1 METRNVKQKP
11 FIFNKYSYEEYCK
24 HFRRIGATFGAGRLR
39 VKVKN
44 LMFLYYAHC
53 LTWDGR

>member
-11 FIFNKYSYEEYCK
+11 FIFKKYEEYCK

>member
-11 FIFNKYSYEEYCK
+11 FIFKKYEEYCK

-44 LMFLYYAHC
+44 
-53 LTWDGR
+53 